1 MQGSESEGRL
11 LEEVGSKA
19 VELLV
24 PGQEVV
30 ARCCWP
36 LATGASPVILSPDP
50 PCGCLDLI

>member
-11 LEEVGSKA
+11 LEEVRSKA